1 MELSTFSH
9 TGNIGDCWASIPA
22 MRQFHIKTGKS
33 IRLYLVKNVPA
44 FYYEGAIH
52 PTKSDIDGAMV
63 MLNDK
68 MIEMMTP
75 LLLAQGFIKEVVTIT
90 EEEYKTTDILCH
102 LEWIREANVGMPSFP
117 IQKWYSTIFP
127 DLDFDL
133 SEVWLDVPQ
142 REGEFEEAIKDKII
156 ITRSERYTN
165 PTLDYSFLKP
175 YEDDLLFCGTMR
187 EWNIFCMTFDLNVKK
202 YNINNFLELAQAIMY
217 CKFHISNQTQ
227 AFQLSEGLKSPR
239 MLEACVSAPNCIP
252 VGKNAHYYLNQMALE
267 HFFHKLN
274 GSMSEAAVH
283 QKLKADSDKKL
294 AEMEALKEINKP
306 V

>member
-1 MELSTFSH
+1 MQLVTFSH
-9 TGNIGDCWASIPA
+9 SGNVGDCWAAIPA
-22 MRQFHIKTGKS
+22 MRQFHLKTGKF
-33 IRLYLVKNVPA
+33 IKLYLIKDVHG
-44 FYYEGAIH
+44 FYYEGAVH
-52 PTKSDIDGAMV
+52 PTKSDAGVSV
-63 MLNDK
+63 MLNQK

-133 SEVWLDVPQ
+133 AEKWLEVPDSE
-142 REGEFEEAIKDKII
+142 KDLAKGKVM

-165 PTLDYSFLKP
+165 HLLDYSFLKS

-187 EWNIFCMTFDLNVKK
+187 EWNIFCMTYDLNVQKF
-202 YNINNFLELAQAIMY
+202 NINNFLELAQAIKQ

-227 AFQLSEGLKSPR
+227 AAQLSEGQKTPR
-239 MLEACVSAPNCIP
+239 MLEACVGAPNCIP
-252 VGKNAHYYLNQMALE
+252 VGKDAHYYLNQMALE

-283 QKLKADSDKKL
+283 HKLKADSERKQAD
-294 AEMEALKEINKP
+294 MEALKGINKP

>member
-1 MELSTFSH
+1 MQLATFSH
-9 TGNIGDCWASIPA
+9 TGNIGDVYASIPA
-22 MRQFHIKTGKS
+22 MRQFHLKTGKF
-33 IRLYLVKNVPA
+33 IKLYLVKDVHG
-44 FYYEGAIH
+44 FYYEGAVH
-52 PTKSDIDGAMV
+52 PTKSNGVNV

-75 LLLAQGFIKEVVTIT
+75 LLLAQGYIKEVVTIT

-133 SEVWLDVPQ
+133 SEKWLEVPDS
-142 REGEFEEAIKDKII
+142 ENDLAKGKII
-156 ITRSERYTN
+156 ITRSERYRN
-165 PTLDYSFLKP
+165 HLLDYSFLKT

-187 EWNIFCMTFDLNVKK
+187 EYNNFCMTYDLNIRKF
-202 YNINNFLELAQAIMY
+202 NINNFLELAQAIKQ

-227 AFQLSEGLKSPR
+227 AAQLSEGLKTPR

-252 VGKNAHYYLNQMALE
+252 VGKDAFYYLNQIKLE
-267 HFFHKLN
+267 CDFHRLN
-274 GSMSEAAVH
+274 GSLSEAAVH
-283 QKLKADSDKKL
+283 QKLKSESDKKF
-294 AEMEALKEINKP
+294 AEMESSKGINKP